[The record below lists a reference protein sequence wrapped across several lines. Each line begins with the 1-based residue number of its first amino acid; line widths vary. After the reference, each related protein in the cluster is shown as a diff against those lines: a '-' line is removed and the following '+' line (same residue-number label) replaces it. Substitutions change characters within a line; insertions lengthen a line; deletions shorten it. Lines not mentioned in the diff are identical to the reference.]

1 MPWFDDES
9 DDDKSLSNEGTMVAI
24 QVDRAE
30 KLDRYNKLEGIGK
43 CFSCSY
49 AFIYRT
55 SQKNDPFIK
64 CEVQS
69 GEPSMPPNIVECN
82 RYQEVGKLSLSQMS
96 QLAKMVGEQ
105 EKRQAGFIQVFSAN
119 TKVTD
124 VDETQG

>member
-1 MPWFDDES
+1 
-9 DDDKSLSNEGTMVAI
+9 
-24 QVDRAE
+24 
-30 KLDRYNKLEGIGK
+30 
-43 CFSCSY
+43 
-49 AFIYRT
+49 
-55 SQKNDPFIK
+55 
-64 CEVQS
+64 
-69 GEPSMPPNIVECN
+69 MPPNIVECN